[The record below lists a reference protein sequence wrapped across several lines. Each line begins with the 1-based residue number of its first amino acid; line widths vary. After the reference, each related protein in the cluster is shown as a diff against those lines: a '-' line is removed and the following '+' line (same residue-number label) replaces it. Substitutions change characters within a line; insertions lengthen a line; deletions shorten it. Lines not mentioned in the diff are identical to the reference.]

1 MKKILAIAS
10 VLIFIFTGLL
20 VWGVVAGFNYLAE
33 ARPQVV
39 VQEKIQLI
47 QEKVQKITNVSLIQ
61 CWDKAHNIFSNE
73 LWLSFPL
80 VNTIESLKTAC
91 FQQLPADEPKE
102 QNGHSLGPEVALQ
115 KEYFYDQ
122 N

>member
-1 MKKILAIAS
+1 MKKFLAIAS

-20 VWGVVAGFNYLAE
+20 VWGVVAGFNYLVE
-33 ARPQVV
+33 ARPQVI

-47 QEKVQKITNVSLIQ
+47 QGKVQKITNVSLLQ

-80 VNTIESLKTAC
+80 MNTIESLKTAC
-91 FQQLPADEPKE
+91 FQQQPADEPQK
-102 QNGHSLGPEVALQ
+102 QNGHSLGPQVALQ
-115 KEYFYDQ
+115 KEYSYD
-122 N
+122 